1 LKVLASLR
9 LSRVQIEMN
18 QLDAA
23 LSTLS
28 NVTNDAFSAEVSEL
42 KGDVYQKQGKFDD
55 ARLAYSN
62 ALEKNANNPLL
73 QMKLDNL
80 SVSAAQ

>member
-1 LKVLASLR
+1 MK
-9 LSRVQIEMN
+9 
-18 QLDAA
+18 
-23 LSTLS
+23 T
-28 NVTNDAFSAEVSEL
+28 
-42 KGDVYQKQGKFDD
+42 QKQGKFDD